1 MDRRTTQNLSRAP
14 GSFWP
19 LASKPP
25 GTLVWTSAPRGCW
38 TLEKRKRASS
48 ILFFAAGPLHF
59 GQWTGFWGLNMAVE
73 PSIVGVEEAR
83 NIFWRRAEY
92 LLQVWHDQTQA
103 VVVSACLG
111 QRSKLGRRGPTSNW
125 AKLQTTASCKL
136 HPIWCWPY
144 FATGA
149 AHGLLLALVL
159 MVQLW
164 CRGWKG
170 VAAGSARSSEGSCS
184 HSSSN
189 TTEEYQM

>member
-1 MDRRTTQNLSRAP
+1 MNHLSRAP

-19 LASKPP
+19 LASKPS

-38 TLEKRKRASS
+38 TLKERKRASS

-59 GQWTGFWGLNMAVE
+59 GQWAGFWGLNMAVE

-83 NIFWRRAEY
+83 SIFWRRAEY

-111 QRSKLGRRGPTSNW
+111 LRTEVQGWLRSNEQLGQAAN
-125 AKLQTTASCKL
+125 TASCKL

-144 FATGA
+144 FATAA
-149 AHGLLLALVL
+149 AHGLLLALVH
-159 MVQLW
+159 W
-164 CRGWKG
+164 C
-170 VAAGSARSSEGSCS
+170 
-184 HSSSN
+184 
-189 TTEEYQM
+189 